1 MGRLAAAEQILG
13 VQTDLTRIYRAFP
26 DPKRSPPQPF
36 NLIGAKATLAIRERR
51 AGIE

>member
-13 VQTDLTRIYRAFP
+13 VQTDLTRIYQGFP
-26 DPKRSPPQPF
+26 EPKKLPPQPF
-36 NLIGAKATLAIRERR
+36 LTIGAKATLAIRERR